1 MGVFRWL
8 HRRQAP
14 ATAALGAATVFAEAQ
29 GEFSPAMMIAGRM
42 RTVGVPYTL
51 PRDTEEINR
60 LDFQHYMLRYAF
72 QGLYAAPIGQPVSIL
87 DVGTGTGR
95 WAVEMAQLFPRA
107 RVIGLDVN
115 PSPADQH
122 ADQGIDVRPPNYSF
136 VAANVLEGLPFA
148 ADSFDFTHQR
158 LLFAAI
164 PADRWPFVVGE
175 LARVTRPGGWVE
187 LVEMSSV
194 ADGGPNIEMLADWLR
209 RLTARR
215 GIDVDA
221 AKHVGDYL
229 SAAPLKDVNIRV
241 VNIPM
246 GAHGDRLGAMFA
258 ADFLSA
264 CKGFGGIAVQL
275 GLTTQDEF
283 DRTLD
288 AARVDL
294 NSSAYKCHAPFYV
307 AVGQKTA

>member
-1 MGVFRWL
+1 MGIFGWI
-8 HRRQAP
+8 RRRRAP
-14 ATAALGAATVFAEAQ
+14 GAGSGGAGVIAEAQ

-42 RTVGVPYTL
+42 RTVGVPYDL

-72 QGLYAAPIGQPVSIL
+72 QGLYAAPIGQPASIL

-95 WAVEMAQLFPRA
+95 WALEMARLFPRA
-107 RVIGLDVN
+107 RVVGLDIN
-115 PSPADQH
+115 PPPADQR
-122 ADQGIDVRPPNYSF
+122 ADQGVDVRPPNYSF

-164 PADRWPFVVGE
+164 PADRWPFVVDE

-215 GIDVDA
+215 GVDVDA
-221 AKHVGDYL
+221 AEHVGDYL
-229 SAAPLKDVNIRV
+229 GAAPLKDVDIRV
-241 VNIPM
+241 VNIPL
-246 GAHGDRLGAMFA
+246 GARGGRLGAMFA

-264 CKGFGGIAVQL
+264 CRGFGGIAVQL

-294 NSSAYKCHAPFYV
+294 NSSAYKCYAPFSI